1 MGIKNEQVKNVF
13 SNAKT
18 NRIKCNASEILKKAN
33 IVLNKVYVHCKVSM
47 TNIINVNETM
57 NK

>member
-1 MGIKNEQVKNVF
+1 MIKLKMFLVMHKN
-13 SNAKT
+13 ST
-18 NRIKCNASEILKKAN
+18 INRIKCNASEILKKAN

>member
-1 MGIKNEQVKNVF
+1 MNKLKMFLVMHKN
-13 SNAKT
+13 ST
-18 NRIKCNASEILKKAN
+18 INRIKCNASEILKKAN